1 MHLLLLETVPNL
13 SGYGIYFLKFISGLP
28 RTKAGLQPAEPN
40 HTDFP
45 APGSNHPPQFANFR
59 LLRDSINSGIIPD
72 MPKITDIVDD
82 MKRNPKGIRFQD
94 LCKICD
100 HYFGEARQT
109 GSSHRVYK
117 TPWQGDPRVNIQN
130 DKGKAKAYQV
140 KQVLK
145 AIERLEAEGHVEK

>member
-1 MHLLLLETVPNL
+1 
-13 SGYGIYFLKFISGLP
+13 
-28 RTKAGLQPAEPN
+28 
-40 HTDFP
+40 
-45 APGSNHPPQFANFR
+45 
-59 LLRDSINSGIIPD
+59 

-94 LCKICD
+94 LCKVCD

-145 AIERLEAEGHVEK
+145 AIERLEEEGHVEK